1 MGYSIVEIEPTGE
14 FVVTKPAKTGG
25 VVSVLSVSEQ
35 MLYEVLD
42 PANYLLPDVI
52 LDLTNVKLAQISP
65 ERVRI
70 SGAKGRAPPST
81 LKCTAISAAGFVV
94 TGSLGIIGF
103 EAREKALLLGE
114 ALLKRVGGVLEEQ
127 RLGPFTETRVEAIGG
142 EAMFGCVSRLIRSF
156 RN

>member
-1 MGYSIVEIEPTGE
+1 MGYAIVEIESTGD
-14 FVVTKPAKTGG
+14 FVVTKPANTGG

-35 MLYEVLD
+35 MMYEILD

-52 LDLTNVKLAQISP
+52 LDLTNVRLTQLSP
-65 ERVRI
+65 ERVKI

-103 EAREKALLLGE
+103 EAREKALLLGD
-114 ALLKRVGGVLEEQ
+114 ALLKRVSGVLAEKK
-127 RLGPFTETRVEAIGG
+127 LGAFTETRVEAIGG
-142 EAMFGCVSRLIRSF
+142 EQMFG
-156 RN
+156 

>member
-1 MGYSIVEIEPTGE
+1 MGYGIVEIAPTGD
-14 FVVTKPAKTGG
+14 FVVTKPANTGG

-52 LDLTNVKLAQISP
+52 LDLTNVTLTQLSP
-65 ERVRI
+65 ERVKV
-70 SGAKGRAPPST
+70 SGARGKAPPST

-114 ALLKRVGGVLEEQ
+114 ALLMRVGRVLVEKK
-127 RLGPFTETRVEAIGG
+127 LGSFTETRVEAIGG
-142 EAMFGCVSRLIRSF
+142 EQMFG
-156 RN
+156 